1 MPPRSTV
8 LLVCQLSASF
18 ISQDLNHLRKQ
29 FDVIPYNYRGR
40 AHPGFRLVLW
50 MVRHRKEYDFVL
62 IWFGD
67 VHATVAT
74 TVAFLLRKPSVIVV
88 GGYDASDTPGHGFLS
103 TAKGRMLA
111 TIHFRACTQI
121 WAVSEALIR
130 QLGVFRPKLQKKSI
144 HVPVGFDTGFWI
156 PSDNGPRG
164 SILSVALAGD
174 WHRAQ
179 VKGLDR
185 VVECARRMPERSFEI
200 VGVEPSV
207 VPLFGSLP
215 TNLRLLGPMAAE
227 ELRAHYQAASVYLQ
241 LSRDEGF
248 GGAVAEAMASG
259 CIPVVSRVGG
269 LPDLVRD
276 VGFDVDPDDPE
287 SVADAIGTAMQHPE
301 LRERCRASIMERFS
315 SERREQALA
324 GGIRT
329 LLARR
334 FSRGQEGI

>member
-1 MPPRSTV
+1 MPLRSTV
-8 LLVCQLSASF
+8 LLVSQLSASF
-18 ISQDLNHLRKQ
+18 ISDDLGYLRKH
-29 FDVIPYNYRGR
+29 FEVIPYNYRGR

-50 MVRHRKEYDFVL
+50 MLRHRKEFDFVF

-67 VHATVAT
+67 VHATVGTA
-74 TVAFLLRKPSVIVV
+74 VAFLLRKPSVIVV
-88 GGYDASDTPGHGFLS
+88 GGYDASDTPGHGFLA
-103 TAKGRMLA
+103 TARGRMLA

-130 QLGVFRPKLQKKSI
+130 QLSVFRPNLQKKSI
-144 HVPVGFDTGFWI
+144 HVPVGFDTGFWT
-156 PSDNGPRG
+156 PSEDGAG
-164 SILSVALAGD
+164 ESILSVALAGD
-174 WHRAQ
+174 WHRAH

-200 VGVEPSV
+200 IGVEPSL

-215 TNLRLLGPMAAE
+215 TNLRFLRPMAAE
-227 ELRAHYQAASVYLQ
+227 ELRAHYQGASVCLQ

-269 LPDLVRD
+269 LPELVQG
-276 VGFDVDPDDPE
+276 VGFDVDPDDLG
-287 SVADAIGTAMQHPE
+287 SVVDAIGMAMQHPE
-301 LRERCRASIMERFS
+301 LRERCRASIMGRFS

-324 GGIRT
+324 RGIRT
-329 LLARR
+329 LLSRR
-334 FSRGQEGI
+334 FSRGPEGN